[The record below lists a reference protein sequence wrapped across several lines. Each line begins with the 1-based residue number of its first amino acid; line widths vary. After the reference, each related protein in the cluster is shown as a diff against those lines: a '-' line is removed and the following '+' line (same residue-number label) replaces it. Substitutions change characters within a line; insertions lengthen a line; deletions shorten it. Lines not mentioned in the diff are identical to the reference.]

1 MEWVDKEID
10 DDLVDD
16 ITGEKV
22 KEKIRKQIEELDLS
36 FGKPP
41 FDDKS
46 DTQSFL
52 GDFSGISQKK
62 ANWLG
67 SMLFGESQKYI
78 AEEKKGK
85 WLAVVSV
92 E

>member
-1 MEWVDKEID
+1 MPENKDMAD
-10 DDLVDD
+10 
-16 ITGEKV
+16 
-22 KEKIRKQIEELDLS
+22 
-36 FGKPP
+36 
-41 FDDKS
+41 
-46 DTQSFL
+46 
-52 GDFSGISQKK
+52 
-62 ANWLG
+62 WLG